1 MNKNIKMACNTKIR
15 ISSHNVRGF
24 ADSKDFLQSRCK
36 SDANLIQCVQ
46 EHWLPPPFKKRAGT
60 NAMRSVHPD
69 FEGFAVSAM
78 KNAEQDGIR
87 RGRGFGGTGFIF
99 PKHLSR
105 VLKPLVK
112 FNHDRVSVMELIQ
125 SDSTLIIINV
135 YMPYLNR
142 SDLQNTI
149 SKYDEVIGYI
159 EYVMGEFVNA
169 HFVIVGDFNCNIYDP
184 THPFVPSL
192 SDFLQ
197 SHCLY
202 NTFSLMA
209 SFDAS
214 SSFTR
219 SDSRSK
225 SILDYVFVS
234 EALLSRV
241 SNVAIGEYHD
251 NFSDHLPV
259 EVDISLCLSDTG
271 SRHTSHNSN
280 NLNINWSKLQK
291 ENLDAYTST
300 METALDLISFSPCIL
315 HGSFLCTD
323 NCHKYH
329 IEEYFNHIVNA
340 IKMADS
346 ILERTNSR
354 ALKPYWSPQLTKL
367 KQESFSTHRA
377 WLQADKPSSGILH
390 DDYIHARQNYRKCLH
405 LEKRRS
411 SEKANDKMLD
421 GLLNKNSVG
430 FWRTWN
436 SINRVKDPLPARI
449 DGHMDDSGI
458 SNHFADVF
466 SGIYENRDID
476 SHDSLRSDFYSCFNE
491 YYNEHLL
498 TILVITISHGM
509 TWWI

>member
-1 MNKNIKMACNTKIR
+1 M
-15 ISSHNVRGF
+15 
-24 ADSKDFLQSRCK
+24 
-36 SDANLIQCVQ
+36 
-46 EHWLPPPFKKRAGT
+46 
-60 NAMRSVHPD
+60 
-69 FEGFAVSAM
+69 
-78 KNAEQDGIR
+78 
-87 RGRGFGGTGFIF
+87 
-99 PKHLSR
+99 
-105 VLKPLVK
+105 
-112 FNHDRVSVMELIQ
+112 
-125 SDSTLIIINV
+125 
-135 YMPYLNR
+135 
-142 SDLQNTI
+142 
-149 SKYDEVIGYI
+149 
-159 EYVMGEFVNA
+159 
-169 HFVIVGDFNCNIYDP
+169 
-184 THPFVPSL
+184 
-192 SDFLQ
+192 
-197 SHCLY
+197 
-202 NTFSLMA
+202 
-209 SFDAS
+209 
-214 SSFTR
+214 
-219 SDSRSK
+219 
-225 SILDYVFVS
+225 
-234 EALLSRV
+234 

-280 NLNINWSKLQK
+280 NLNINWSKLRK

-300 METALDLISFSPCIL
+300 METALDLISFWPCIL

-340 IKMADS
+340 IKTADS

-390 DDYIHARQNYRKCLH
+390 DDYIHARQNYRKCLR

-491 YYNEHLL
+491 YYNEHLFDH
-498 TILVITISHGM
+498 IGHYYFSWNDMVDMISHLKSGKSYVGFIRAEHILKGSPKLLTHLHILFNAM
-509 TWWI
+509 LQHSFIPTLMLRGTITPLVKDRDGDLSASTNYRPITLSLIFIQMYEMLKKAKFGYFLPKSELQFGFRSGISTSHAIFTLCRKELPSFSCFFRLLESI